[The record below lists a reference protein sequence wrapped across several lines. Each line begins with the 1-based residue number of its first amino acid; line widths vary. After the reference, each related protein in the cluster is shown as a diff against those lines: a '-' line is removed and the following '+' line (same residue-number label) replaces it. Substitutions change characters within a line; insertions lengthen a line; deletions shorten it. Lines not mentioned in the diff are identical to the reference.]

1 MTMTTTQRLTKAE
14 RNYNNNAKQ
23 IAQTVAVFRKT
34 DGIETLVDYLAQLL
48 TPDQFRML
56 FVYEFDKVELKVV
69 FVDENGNRIEENN

>member
-1 MTMTTTQRLTKAE
+1 MTTTTQRLTKAE

>member
-1 MTMTTTQRLTKAE
+1 MTTTTQRLTKTE

-56 FVYEFDKVELKVV
+56 FVYEFGKVELNVV
-69 FVDENGNRIEENN
+69 FVDKDGNRVEENN

>member
-1 MTMTTTQRLTKAE
+1 MTTTTQRLTIAE
-14 RNYNNNAKQ
+14 RNYNNNANQ

-56 FVYEFDKVELKVV
+56 FVYEFGKVELNVV

>member
-1 MTMTTTQRLTKAE
+1 MTTTTQRLTKAE

-56 FVYEFDKVELKVV
+56 FVYEFGKVELNVV
-69 FVDENGNRIEENN
+69 FVDENGNRIKENN

>member
-1 MTMTTTQRLTKAE
+1 MTTTQRLTKAE

-56 FVYEFDKVELKVV
+56 FVYEFGKVELNVV

>member
-1 MTMTTTQRLTKAE
+1 MTTTTQRLTKAE

-56 FVYEFDKVELKVV
+56 FVYEFGKVELKVV

>member
-1 MTMTTTQRLTKAE
+1 MTTTQRLTKAE

-56 FVYEFDKVELKVV
+56 FVYEFGKVELNVV
-69 FVDENGNRIEENN
+69 FVDENGNRVEENN